1 MDAYSIL
8 GVPRGASLHEITA
21 AYRRLAKEWH
31 PDLHGTEAAVRR
43 MVAINAA
50 YEELR
55 HGGGAGGSRPRGSSS
70 SSKKGGAAGAP
81 VGAEIAAALR
91 ADEVVLAYGRAATWD
106 SPEAFLCLTSSRL
119 VWLLDDAVTHRVR
132 SLQRT
137 QVRSVS
143 VSVRRRRATLRV
155 VSRRGRRFEFAEM
168 TPATARAIERE
179 LTTGSGR

>member
-1 MDAYSIL
+1 VDAYSIL
-8 GVPRGASLHEITA
+8 GVQRGASLHEITA

-31 PDLHGTEAAVRR
+31 PDVHGTEAAVRR

-55 HGGGAGGSRPRGSSS
+55 HASGSTPHGSSS
-70 SSKKGGAAGAP
+70 SSRKGGTAGAA

-91 ADEVVLAYGRAATWD
+91 ADEVVVAYGRAATWD

-119 VWLLDDAVTHRVR
+119 LWLLDDAVTHRVR
-132 SLQRT
+132 SLSRA